1 MKKSLRL
8 LSAMV
13 MALAMFMPA
22 YAVNQLTV
30 FDGDELSN
38 TCPINNVYLDEPGTR
53 TQVIYPAASLAEMKD
68 EVINSIKFFTFNPIT
83 VSGGR
88 IKVSVGETS
97 QSSFGGDLTY
107 VEGLTQVATY
117 SMILN
122 SSVVEIVFDN
132 PYLYRGQNLVI
143 ETIVEEVASDYCF
156 IHYAGI
162 RPSNYNVMTRGE
174 IEKFLPK
181 TTFDYGV
188 AADYAAKVNPNELT
202 FNTIRAERED
212 VQTVVLKNIGQNG
225 FTPALSTAAPF
236 SVDQPNALLMPDESL
251 EIPVT
256 FAPTAEGNYTGT
268 LTIDCGQAGILEVAL
283 NGTALEAADELIV
296 GDETD
301 YASFVPIYGTDIDY
315 VGTQGQMIY
324 PADMLTDMV
333 GGDIIGLKFFTK
345 DKAQMKGGIIQL
357 SLKIVDQT
365 VFSEAVPATE
375 LTAVATVSPE
385 LNGTDLEFVFNE
397 PYKYNGGNLLVE
409 CLVTEAGVT
418 NYSPTY
424 FYGTPKDENVSLYT
438 SWDINEWATEFVP
451 FMPKVDFTYQKGET
465 PEVIR
470 GDVNMDKNV
479 TIADVTALID
489 YLLSQNAT
497 GISID
502 AADCNLDRDVTI
514 SDVTCLI
521 DFLLGQSW
529 P

>member
-1 MKKSLRL
+1 
-8 LSAMV
+8 MV

-22 YAVNQLTV
+22 HAVNQLTV

-202 FNTIRAERED
+202 FNTIRTERED

-225 FTPALSTAAPF
+225 FTPALSTTAPF

-283 NGTALEAADELIV
+283 KGTALEAADELIV

-301 YASFVPIYGTDIDY
+301 YANFVPIYGTDIDL

-333 GGDIIGLKFFTK
+333 GGN
-345 DKAQMKGGIIQL
+345 
-357 SLKIVDQT
+357 
-365 VFSEAVPATE
+365 E

-451 FMPKVDFTYQKGET
+451 FMPKVDFTYQKGEA

-497 GISID
+497 GISVD

>member
-1 MKKSLRL
+1 MKNSLRL

-22 YAVNQLTV
+22 HAVNQLTV
-30 FDGDELSN
+30 FEGDEYN
-38 TCPINNVYLDEPGTR
+38 YAPIDNSYLDEVGTR
-53 TQVIYPAASLAEMKD
+53 GQVIYPAASLAEMNS
-68 EVINSIKFFTFNPIT
+68 EVINSIKFYTSEPT
-83 VSGGR
+83 TESGGS
-88 IKVSVGETS
+88 IDILIGETTRT
-97 QSSFGGDLTY
+97 SFAGNDY
-107 VEGLTQVATY
+107 VEGLTKVATI
-117 SMILN
+117 SMTEGVTEVN
-122 SSVVEIVFDN
+122 IVFDT
-132 PYLYRGQNLVI
+132 PYLYHGGNLVV
-143 ETIVEEVASDYCF
+143 EAIVTQATMCMF
-156 IHYAGI
+156 IPYVGD
-162 RPSNYNVMTRGE
+162 RPLEYTAISRGN
-174 IEKFLPK
+174 ISRFLPK

-225 FTPALSTAAPF
+225 FTPALSATAPF
-236 SVDQPNALLMPDESL
+236 SVDQPNAILMPDESL

-324 PADMLTDMV
+324 PADMLTDMI
-333 GGDIIGLKFFTK
+333 GGNIIGLKFFTK
-345 DKAQMKGGIIQL
+345 DKVQMKGGVIQL
-357 SLKIVDQT
+357 SLMIVDQT

-451 FMPKVDFTYQKGET
+451 FMPKVDFTYQKGEA

-470 GDVNMDKNV
+470 GDVNMDKIV

-497 GISID
+497 GISVD